1 MLLKVPNNDLEDND
15 IVIEMAPEVAVVP
28 KKGGRGSVLRG
39 SFSDQMKRIFIPHE
53 EDKAKTCKCRFLAG

>member
-1 MLLKVPNNDLEDND
+1 
-15 IVIEMAPEVAVVP
+15 MAPELAVVP

-53 EDKAKTCKCRFLAG
+53 EDKAKTCKEHLDFLMILL